1 VFCCDAFRSQ
11 WSCDVE
17 ACADRCNS
25 LNGDRVLIEDR
36 PAGTSDDCAC
46 SAGGWRGEIIIKWL
60 KETFK
65 APGEALFFGTLGFPP
80 RILFEFVWKQ
90 PRMTSKARWVS
101 RLSTMIPGSRHKYLH
116 DHRRS
121 RRRLHTGDG
130 KAVDAGSGE
139 AQGLEGQC
147 GPGKV
152 GAANGT
158 RSAETAS

>member
-1 VFCCDAFRSQ
+1 MFCCDAFRSQ

-46 SAGGWRGEIIIKWL
+46 SAGGWRGEIIIKRL

-65 APGEALFFGTLGFPP
+65 SARLGAFFWYLLSPP

-90 PRMTSKARWVS
+90 PRIGSKARWVS
-101 RLSTMIPGSRHKYLH
+101 PLFTSIPRSRHKYLH

-121 RRRLHTGDG
+121 RSRLHTGDCE
-130 KAVDAGSGE
+130 AVDAGSGD
-139 AQGLEGQC
+139 AQGLKGQC
-147 GPGKV
+147 GSSKA
-152 GAANGT
+152 GAANCA
-158 RSAETAS
+158 RSTETA